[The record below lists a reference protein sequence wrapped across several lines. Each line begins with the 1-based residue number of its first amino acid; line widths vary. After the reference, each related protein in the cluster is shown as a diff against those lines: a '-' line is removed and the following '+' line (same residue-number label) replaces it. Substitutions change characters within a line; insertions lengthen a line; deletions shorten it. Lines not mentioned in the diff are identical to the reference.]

1 MLAFFFTF
9 TLLFAATETLAF
21 SVVVCPELLGHS
33 KNVDGDDDDDDDDD
47 DNDDDESRSNVCGV
61 ITILL
66 CVSFFGNLS

>member
-9 TLLFAATETLAF
+9 TLLFAATETSAF

-33 KNVDGDDDDDDDDD
+33 KNVDGDDDDDDD